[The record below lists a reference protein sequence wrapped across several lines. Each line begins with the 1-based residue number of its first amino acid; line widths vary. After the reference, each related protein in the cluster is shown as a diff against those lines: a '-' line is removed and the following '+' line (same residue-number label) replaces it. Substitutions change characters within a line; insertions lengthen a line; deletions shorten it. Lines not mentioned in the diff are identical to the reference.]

1 MAMMQHVLAVSA
13 MLLAVQTV
21 AIDQVCADQA
31 TCESSLAN
39 EAVQASALLQT
50 HSLSGTVKDH
60 KFKEETSPSS
70 DETLQ
75 DLQAKKKAAIDAED
89 FDTAKKIKEEIEGLE
104 ASQKQEKEQMKADL
118 EQQKKDAIAAED
130 FDTAKK
136 IKEQLA
142 ALEGMT
148 TAEKTEV
155 EALNAENKAV
165 EATADKTEVEA
176 TAEKKEVEATA
187 EKTEVEATAEN
198 KEVEAT
204 AEKTELEAAVEMMQ
218 GKATAENQKIE
229 KTELEAAVEMMEGKA
244 TAQRRAAMEPGCYVL
259 LPTGCHQGDGGDSSD
274 GETLWTRDEWGESN
288 VAAAENQTACLQ
300 TCRDHYDEYCGVN
313 DTQMMF
319 VSPVDSAGEQ
329 TAVKSM
335 RSLLQESLLE
345 EEAKEFEKN
354 LDNPL
359 LSEEEFAENLEKPA
373 IEDGDE
379 NDSSNWW

>member
-1 MAMMQHVLAVSA
+1 MAMMQHVLAVSV

-50 HSLSGTVKDH
+50 YSLSGTVKDH

-89 FDTAKKIKEEIEGLE
+89 FDTAKKIKEQIESLE
-104 ASQKQEKEQMKADL
+104 ASQKQEKEQIKADL
-118 EQQKKDAIAAED
+118 EQQKKDAILAED

-165 EATADKTEVEA
+165 EATAEKTEVEA

-187 EKTEVEATAEN
+187 EKTEV
-198 KEVEAT
+198 KAT

-218 GKATAENQKIE
+218 GTATAENQKIE

-274 GETLWTRDEWGESN
+274 GETLWTRDEWGETN
-288 VAAAENQTACLQ
+288 LAAAENQTACLQ

-313 DTQMMF
+313 DTQMMY

-335 RSLLQESLLE
+335 RSLLQESFIE
-345 EEAKEFEKN
+345 EEAKEFAKN
-354 LDNPL
+354 LENPL

-373 IEDGDE
+373 TSIEDGDE

>member
-1 MAMMQHVLAVSA
+1 
-13 MLLAVQTV
+13 
-21 AIDQVCADQA
+21 
-31 TCESSLAN
+31 
-39 EAVQASALLQT
+39 
-50 HSLSGTVKDH
+50 
-60 KFKEETSPSS
+60 
-70 DETLQ
+70 
-75 DLQAKKKAAIDAED
+75 
-89 FDTAKKIKEEIEGLE
+89 
-104 ASQKQEKEQMKADL
+104 
-118 EQQKKDAIAAED
+118 
-130 FDTAKK
+130 
-136 IKEQLA
+136 
-142 ALEGMT
+142 MT

-165 EATADKTEVEA
+165 EATADNTEVEA

-313 DTQMMF
+313 DTQMMY
-319 VSPVDSAGEQ
+319 VSPVDSSGEQ

-354 LDNPL
+354 L
-359 LSEEEFAENLEKPA
+359 
-373 IEDGDE
+373 
-379 NDSSNWW
+379 

>member
-1 MAMMQHVLAVSA
+1 MAMMQHVLAVSV

-89 FDTAKKIKEEIEGLE
+89 FDTAKTIKEQIASLE

-118 EQQKKDAIAAED
+118 EQQKKDAILAED

-165 EATADKTEVEA
+165 EATAEKTEVEA

-187 EKTEVEATAEN
+187 EKT
-198 KEVEAT
+198 EVEAT

-274 GETLWTRDEWGESN
+274 GETLWTRDEWGETN

-313 DTQMMF
+313 DTQMMY

-335 RSLLQESLLE
+335 RSLLQESFIE
-345 EEAKEFEKN
+345 EEAKEFAKN
-354 LDNPL
+354 LENPL